1 MASNH
6 PGHRRETRRDWLRI
20 ALLAS
25 LFALGGCVTDG
36 RPPDSRLGQTHE
48 YWDDYSV
55 IHPYDVQNPRGSSI
69 DFDR

>member
-1 MASNH
+1 MASSD
-6 PGHRRETRRDWLRI
+6 PGARHATRRESLRI
-20 ALLAS
+20 AFLACLLA
-25 LFALGGCVTDG
+25 LGACATDS

>member
-1 MASNH
+1 M
-6 PGHRRETRRDWLRI
+6 RI

-25 LFALGGCVTDG
+25 LLALGGCATDG
-36 RPPDSRLGQTHE
+36 RPSDSRLGQTHE

-55 IHPYDVQNPRGSSI
+55 IHPYDVQNPRGSPI